1 MASLNKKTLFWD
13 SRDTR
18 DFIEHAKNSDSKTGK
33 KDAYSF
39 SKMPKVDCINSLDG
53 KKSMIT
59 DALGSVI
66 YNKYKSIPFHC
77 YSKLCQRLA
86 SDRNTIEHYNK
97 NIISM
102 VKGNTGYNII
112 TENKYSDVFTNSDLD
127 IVIYINPNLANTDFN
142 FLQHSVH
149 IIVNQVISQY
159 KRCIDHMFFDK
170 RMEHDISILSDEEI
184 EAFKAEFEE
193 KLEELNASES
203 INGKF
208 MSPFSTDYEAR
219 NFSSK
224 FSFIVT
230 KTKNEDEVVNV
241 EVPHLYQ
248 CDRIPLKKTPL
259 YVSYN
264 DTISF
269 NRSKDPS
276 TIIKGEF
283 DLFRVKLNSLF
294 LSFDKKDSGMKKV
307 SADLVDICIPRKEDA
322 ELINFWN
329 NNRSIVM
336 FDHDINSW
344 VYVPDLM
351 FSINEIGR
359 MIDLYNSP
367 EEKKNKRIAKK
378 KVLLDF
384 FKKSIETLV

>member
-1 MASLNKKTLFWD
+1 MATSNKKILFWD
-13 SRDTR
+13 SKATR
-18 DFIEHAKNSDSKTGK
+18 DFIEHAKNSDSKSGK
-33 KDAYSF
+33 RDAYSF
-39 SKMPKVDCINSLDG
+39 NKMPKIECVNNLNA
-53 KKSMIT
+53 KKSMMT

-66 YNKYKSIPFHC
+66 YNKYKTLPFHC
-77 YSKLCQRLA
+77 YTKLCQRLA

-97 NIISM
+97 NIIPM

-112 TENKYSDVFTNSDLD
+112 TENKYNDVFTNSDLD
-127 IVIYINPNLANTDFN
+127 IVIYINPNLPSTDFN

-149 IIVNQVISQY
+149 IIVSQVISQY

-170 RMEHDISILSDEEI
+170 RMEHDISIFTDEEI
-184 EAFKAEFEE
+184 QSFKDEFEA
-193 KLEELNASES
+193 KLEELNASDS

-208 MSPFSTDYEAR
+208 MSPFSSDYEAR

-230 KTKNEDEVVNV
+230 KTKNDDEVVNV

-269 NRSKDPS
+269 NRSKDTS
-276 TIIKGEF
+276 TVIKGEF

-294 LSFDKKDSGMKKV
+294 LSFDKNDSGMKKV
-307 SADLVDICIPRKEDA
+307 SADLVDICIPKKEDA

-329 NNRSIVM
+329 NNRCVVM
-336 FDHDINSW
+336 YDNDANSW
-344 VYVPDLM
+344 VYVPDIM
-351 FSINEIGR
+351 FSIKEIGR

-367 EEKKNKRIAKK
+367 DEKKNKRIEKR
-378 KVLLDF
+378 KVLIDF
-384 FKKSIETLV
+384 FKKSVEKL